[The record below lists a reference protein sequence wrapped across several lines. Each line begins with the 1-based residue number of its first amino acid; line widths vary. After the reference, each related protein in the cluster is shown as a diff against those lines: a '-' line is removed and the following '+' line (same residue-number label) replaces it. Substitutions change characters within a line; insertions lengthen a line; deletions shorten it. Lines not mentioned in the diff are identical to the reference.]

1 MANEE
6 FNKMLDDYMG
16 GIRKKNSI
24 DFSEKF
30 KKFFKSKPKK
40 RIQPEPS
47 KEIVKEY
54 IDFSNEGLENAVIE
68 EKKGFLEGF
77 FGKFLGL
84 FSAKPKKTS
93 EQEFETVLEE
103 PEEEPKE
110 TKIEYGEP
118 KIGDEEVSVKEM
130 KKNFIIRLFKRIF
143 HPKKDIEEPEKEP
156 EVKTYSSEMDEDV
169 VKVLNIVNS
178 LFKKLPQNV
187 KQDFRNSEDF
197 EVYSTVLKKYHII
210 KKE

>member
-6 FNKMLDDYMG
+6 FNKMLDNYMG

-24 DFSEKF
+24 DFSGKF
-30 KKFFKSKPKK
+30 KNFFKSKPKK

-47 KEIVKEY
+47 KEMVKEY

-68 EKKGFLEGF
+68 EKSFFSKFLE
-77 FGKFLGL
+77 L
-84 FSAKPKKTS
+84 FSKKPKKDTN
-93 EQEFETVLEE
+93 EEEFEYVYEKQKKDL
-103 PEEEPKE
+103 KE
-110 TKIEYGEP
+110 TKIGYGEP

-130 KKNFIIRLFKRIF
+130 KDNFIIMFFKRIF
-143 HPKKDIEEPEKEP
+143 HPKKKDIEEPEKEP

-169 VKVLNIVNS
+169 VNVLNIVNF
-178 LFKKLPQNV
+178 LFKKLPENV

-197 EVYSTVLKKYHII
+197 EVYANVLKKYRII
-210 KKE
+210 KKP

>member
-1 MANEE
+1 MANDE

-16 GIRKKNSI
+16 GIRRKNSI
-24 DFSEKF
+24 PLSEKF

-40 RIQPEPS
+40 KIQPEQDTT
-47 KEIVKEY
+47 EEY
-54 IDFSNEGLENAVIE
+54 VDISDEGLENAVIE

-77 FGKFLGL
+77 FGKFLRL

-103 PEEEPKE
+103 PEEEPKTE
-110 TKIEYGEP
+110 IEYEEP
-118 KIGDEEVSVKEM
+118 VVKEV
-130 KKNFIIRLFKRIF
+130 KENFIIRLFKKIF
-143 HPKKDIEEPEKEP
+143 HHKKKDIEEPEEEP
-156 EVKTYSSEMDEDV
+156 EIKTYNSEMDEDV
-169 VKVLNIVNS
+169 VKVLNIINS

-187 KQDFRNSEDF
+187 KYQFRNSEDF
-197 EVYSTVLKKYHII
+197 EIYSKVLNKYHIM

>member
-6 FNKMLDDYMG
+6 LNKMLDDYMG
-16 GIRKKNSI
+16 SIRKRNSI

-40 RIQPEPS
+40 KIQPEPS
-47 KEIVKEY
+47 QEIVKEY
-54 IDFSNEGLENAVIE
+54 IDLSNEGLESAVIE
-68 EKKGFLEGF
+68 EKGFFSKFLE
-77 FGKFLGL
+77 L
-84 FSAKPKKTS
+84 FSKKSKKNINEEEFEYVYEKPKEDLK
-93 EQEFETVLEE
+93 
-103 PEEEPKE
+103 K

-130 KKNFIIRLFKRIF
+130 KENFIIRLFNKIF
-143 HPKKDIEEPEKEP
+143 YPKNKDIEEPEKEP
-156 EVKTYSSEMDEDV
+156 EIKTYSSEMDDDV
-169 VKVLNIVNS
+169 IKVLNIVNS

-197 EVYSTVLKKYHII
+197 EVYANVLKKYRII
-210 KKE
+210 RKS

>member
-6 FNKMLDDYMG
+6 FNKMLDNYMG

-24 DFSEKF
+24 DLSEKF

-40 RIQPEPS
+40 KIQPEPS
-47 KEIVKEY
+47 QEAVKEY
-54 IDFSNEGLENAVIE
+54 IDLSNEGLESAVIK
-68 EKKGFLEGF
+68 EKRGFLGGF
-77 FGKFLGL
+77 FGKFIGL

-103 PEEEPKE
+103 PEEKPKE

-118 KIGDEEVSVKEM
+118 KISDEEVSVKEM
-130 KKNFIIRLFKRIF
+130 KENFIIRLFKRIF
-143 HPKKDIEEPEKEP
+143 HPKKKEELEREPEIKI
-156 EVKTYSSEMDEDV
+156 YNNEMDEDV
-169 VKVLNIVNS
+169 VKVLNIVNF
-178 LFKKLPQNV
+178 LFKKLPENV

-197 EVYSTVLKKYHII
+197 EVYSAVLKKYRII
-210 KKE
+210 KKS